1 LQAYQSVESSNTE
14 FEPFFGCYWC
24 PETGGPCD
32 HCSRCPGCPQ
42 CFETGDGP
50 TVQSALS
57 HAATAISP
65 AALPTAG
72 KVTLEKEYKW
82 IQEVIG
88 EGSDEETEDEE
99 GEWER
104 DIWDVLDDPAI
115 IEQER
120 RELERLEQE
129 RLKEMLV
136 DSDDDDSLYSLPKVI
151 DQSQAPGAAEAG
163 TVSSAYAVSGA
174 VAPASNEGK
183 AGKAAGSATIQED
196 DFKDDTSS
204 TN

>member
-1 LQAYQSVESSNTE
+1 VESLNTE

-42 CFETGDGP
+42 CFDTGDGP

-129 RLKEMLV
+129 RLK
-136 DSDDDDSLYSLPKVI
+136 D
-151 DQSQAPGAAEAG
+151 AR
-163 TVSSAYAVSGA
+163 
-174 VAPASNEGK
+174 
-183 AGKAAGSATIQED
+183 
-196 DFKDDTSS
+196 
-204 TN
+204 